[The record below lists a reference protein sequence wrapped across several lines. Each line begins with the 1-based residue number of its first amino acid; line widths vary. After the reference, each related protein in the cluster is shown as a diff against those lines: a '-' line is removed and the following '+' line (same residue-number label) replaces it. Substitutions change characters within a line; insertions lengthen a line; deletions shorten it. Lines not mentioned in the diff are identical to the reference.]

1 MINLNNLGFQYGKK
15 STVFSGLTLSIPSG
29 RSVGVLGANGVGKT
43 TLIKLIAG
51 LVSQTDGD
59 LSVLGFTPR
68 SRDTEFYRELYVVPE
83 ESELPAMK
91 AAHYVNLFSVFYPNF
106 DHQRFQELAQL
117 FDIALNKK
125 LNQMSLG
132 QKKKFMIAFAMS
144 TGCQL
149 ILMDEPTNGLDIPA
163 KAQFRDTVIR
173 HQSEEQTFLICTH
186 QVRDLES
193 IIDSVVMM
201 NDQHAHW
208 FDLNQLPDTISQVNT
223 VINSEAVLYQ
233 EKRMGHD
240 VAIVAGGQPQATD
253 IDLEMLFNTF
263 HTNYEGLIAAVNK
276 EAHL

>member
-1 MINLNNLGFQYGKK
+1 MINLNNLGFKYGKK
-15 STVFSGLTLSIPSG
+15 STVFSGLSLSIPQG

-68 SRDTEFYRELYVVPE
+68 DRETDFYKNLYVVPE
-83 ESELPAMK
+83 ESELPPMK
-91 AAHYVNLFSVFYPNF
+91 AAHYVDQFSVFYPQF
-106 DHQRFQELAQL
+106 DHQRFHDLAGHFKTDVQ
-117 FDIALNKK
+117 KK
-125 LNQMSLG
+125 LNEMSLG
-132 QKKKFMIAFAMS
+132 QKKKFIIAFAMS

-149 ILMDEPTNGLDIPA
+149 VLMDEPTNGLDIPA
-163 KAQFRDTVIR
+163 KAQFRDIVVK
-173 HQSEEQTFLICTH
+173 HQSDEQTFLICTH
-186 QVRDLES
+186 QVRDLDS

-208 FDLNQLPDTISQVNT
+208 FDLSQLPDKISQVNT
-223 VINSEAVLYQ
+223 VTNPEAVLYS
-233 EKRMGHD
+233 ETRMGTEL
-240 VAIVAGGQPQATD
+240 AIIEGGLPQATD

-276 EAHL
+276 EANL